1 MISIKYTLTQGMDGA
16 GTHTEC
22 EMTTGPRNL
31 IKVAEAFDSVRD
43 RLKAAY
49 GNVGCGR
56 VWVEIDGVE
65 VSESELKK
73 VTRQDYDIDLR
84 DYKDGVRSSKPDS
97 LTIRANELI
106 ADAREAA

>member
-1 MISIKYTLTQGMDGA
+1 MISIKYTLTQGMSGA
-16 GTHTEC
+16 GTHTEL
-22 EMTTGPRNL
+22 EVATGPRNL

-73 VTRQDYDIDLR
+73 VTRQDYEIDMR
-84 DYKDGVRSSKPDS
+84 DYKDGIRSSRPDS
-97 LTIRANELI
+97 LTVRANELL
-106 ADAREAA
+106 AALREEA